1 MSIKNPLAINN
12 GKQSWCCQ
20 PASRTPTAAYMT
32 YRGRFSLMTRERMQ
46 MHAKYYLLYN
56 NKDMLLFLSQLF
68 SAKKLPLMEV

>member
-1 MSIKNPLAINN
+1 MESKVGAV
-12 GKQSWCCQ
+12 SQ
-20 PASRTPTAAYMT
+20 PVGLPQPHTWRTEDSYEC
-32 YRGRFSLMTRERMQ
+32 FSLMTRERMQ